1 MKGVR
6 SFFSGL
12 ILGGLVGAA
21 LAIFLA
27 PESGEA
33 LRGQIRQRAET
44 IQSQVARAAQ
54 ERRAELEQEVKNLR
68 HAAMQ

>member
-33 LRGQIRQRAET
+33 LRGQIRQRAEM

-54 ERRAELEQEVKNLR
+54 ERRAELEQELDHLR
-68 HAAMQ
+68 HAGMQ

>member
-54 ERRAELEQEVKNLR
+54 ERRAELEQELDHLR
-68 HAAMQ
+68 HAGMQ

>member
-54 ERRAELEQEVKNLR
+54 ERRAELEQELDHLR